1 MKFTRRSF
9 LQAGTAAAVTAAVK
23 PSIAATPR
31 KRNVLFIGVDD
42 QNASLGCY
50 TNGLVHTPNLDAL
63 AARGT
68 RFAANHCQYPLC
80 GPSRTSLLTGLAP
93 DTTKMTDNHKPYFRE
108 NIPDVVTLP
117 QFFRQNGYFVAR
129 VGKMYHQDNPK
140 GIGQSGPDDPQSW
153 DYVFN
158 PIGVDRTREEPL
170 LTTFWHPEGHP
181 EYYGVDISFYESNAP
196 DDEITDSL
204 GADEMIRLLRKNKD
218 RPFFLAYG
226 LYRPHVPWIVPKKY
240 FDLYPLET
248 IQACPFNEAELKNAP
263 ACAYTTTPPNYGMS
277 ELQQRT
283 AIRAYRASSSFM
295 DAQVGRVLAELKR
308 LGLERDTLVVF
319 WTDHGWSL
327 GEHGQWQKQTLFES
341 ATHVPL
347 IFAGPGVG
355 RGQVCHRT
363 TEHLDIYPTVAELC
377 RLSNAPTNLQGVS
390 LSRLLQHPGAVWE
403 RPAVSQVVRGVKD
416 RGYSIRTERYRY
428 TAWFGQETGE
438 ELYDYEKDPRELV
451 NLATDP
457 SLVKLKHSLRAR
469 LDVIAASRGSNHDLQ
484 HVESS

>member
-9 LQAGTAAAVTAAVK
+9 LQTGTAAAVTAAVK
-23 PSIAATPR
+23 PSITAIASR

-42 QNASLGCY
+42 QNAWLGCY

-68 RFAANHCQYPLC
+68 RFAANYCQYPLC

-93 DTTKMTDNHKPYFRE
+93 DTTKMTDNRKPYFRE
-108 NIPDVVTLP
+108 NIPNVVTLP
-117 QFFRQNGYFVAR
+117 QLFRQNGYFVGR
-129 VGKMYHQDNPK
+129 VGKIYHQDNPS
-140 GIGQSGPDDPQSW
+140 GIGKSGPDDAQSW

-158 PIGVDRTREEPL
+158 PAGVDRTREEPL

-181 EYYGVDISFYESNAP
+181 EYYGVDICFYESNAA
-196 DDEITDSL
+196 DNEITDSL
-204 GADEMIRLLRKNKD
+204 GADEVIRLMRQSKD
-218 RPFFLAYG
+218 RPFFFAYG

-263 ACAYTTTPPNYGMS
+263 ACAYTTAPPNYGMS
-277 ELQQRT
+277 ELQQRI

-308 LGLERDTLVVF
+308 LGLEKDTLVVF

-327 GEHGQWQKQTLFES
+327 GEHGQWQKQNLFES
-341 ATHVPL
+341 ATRVPL

-363 TEHLDIYPTVAELC
+363 TEHLDIYPTVTELC
-377 RLSNAPTNLQGVS
+377 QLSEAPSSLQGVS
-390 LSRLLQHPGAVWE
+390 LSGLMKDPRMAWD
-403 RPAVSQVVRGVKD
+403 RPAISQVFRGQKNH
-416 RGYSIRTERYRY
+416 GYSIRTERYRY
-428 TAWFGQETGE
+428 TLWIGDETGE

-451 NLATDP
+451 NLANDS
-457 SLVKLKHSLRAR
+457 SLVKLKQSLRER
-469 LDVIAASRGSNHDLQ
+469 LDAIAASRGSNLDLQ
-484 HVESS
+484 RAI